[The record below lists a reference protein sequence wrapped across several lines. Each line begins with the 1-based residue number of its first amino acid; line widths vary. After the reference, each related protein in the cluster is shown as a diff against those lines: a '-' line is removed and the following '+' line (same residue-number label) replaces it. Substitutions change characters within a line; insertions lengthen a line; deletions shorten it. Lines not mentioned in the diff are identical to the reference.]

1 MVHEF
6 MIAYA
11 NDKTG
16 KMHYSHYVAAEDTPL
31 LTAWHEAAAAAM
43 TMVKSDNDWYVQ
55 SIVYT
60 AR

>member
-6 MIAYA
+6 MIVYA

-16 KMHYSHYVAAEDTPL
+16 KMHYSHYVAAEGTSL
-31 LTAWHEAAAAAM
+31 LTAWSKAAAAAM
-43 TMVKSDNDWYVQ
+43 TMINNDNDWYVQ